1 MLICPECGR
10 GNRDGARFCDACG
23 TPLAAAPIGREV
35 RKTVTIVRCD
45 LTGSTALGE
54 RLDPESLRRVLR
66 RYFDEMSAILR
77 SHGGTVEKFIGDAVM
92 AVFGI
97 PVVHEDDALRAVRA
111 ASEMRARLAS
121 LNQELDEHHGVELAI
136 RIGVTTGDVLAGDP
150 SQGQAFVTGDAPNV
164 AARLEEA
171 AGAGGILIG
180 AETYRLVKHAVLAER
195 VEPLR
200 LKGKADLVPAFQLH
214 TVLSVE
220 AVSARRYET
229 PLVGREHE
237 LRLLTDAFERAVR
250 DRTCHLVT
258 VMGSAGV
265 GKTRLAAEFLESVGD
280 RVRIARGRCLP
291 YGEVTGLRPLV
302 EVVNDLA
309 GLRGDEP
316 PEEARDTDRGDRRG

>member
-1 MLICPECGR
+1 MLICPGCGR
-10 GNRDGARFCDACG
+10 GNRDGAQFCDACG
-23 TPLAAAPIGREV
+23 SPLTVASPGREV

-54 RLDPESLRRVLR
+54 KLDSEIFRRVLA
-66 RYFDEMSAILR
+66 RYFTEAQAIVER
-77 SHGGTVEKFIGDAVM
+77 HGGTVEKFIGDAVM

-97 PVVHEDDALRAVRA
+97 PAVHEDDALRAVRA
-111 ASEMRARLAS
+111 ASEMRGRLSS
-121 LNQELDEHHGVELAI
+121 LNQELIELHGVELSI

-171 AGAGGILIG
+171 AGEGGILIG
-180 AETYRLVKHAVLAER
+180 AGTYKLVKHAVLAER

-200 LKGKADLVPAFQLH
+200 LKGKADLVQAFRLH
-214 TVLSVE
+214 AVLSAE
-220 AVSARRYET
+220 AVSVRRYET

-265 GKTRLAAEFLESVGD
+265 GKPNS
-280 RVRIARGRCLP
+280 
-291 YGEVTGLRPLV
+291 
-302 EVVNDLA
+302 
-309 GLRGDEP
+309 
-316 PEEARDTDRGDRRG
+316 